1 MAERKVNFIFIQCD
15 SLDGRILTHP
25 LMSKVTVHLQK
36 LAEKG
41 VLFQNAYA
49 TSFMCVPSRASM
61 WSGLYVHHCQSWNN
75 YKGLEPETPTFLT
88 PFASSNYQT
97 VTFGKTDYLSGRHSL
112 RARVSAW
119 TRSAS
124 IRRPNYRML
133 FPQILLTE
141 NPRVHPGDWENM
153 EKALAWLS
161 KENLDSPFFLYL
173 GLNLPH
179 PPFVTSTYYQKKVPQ
194 EEIGVPPFDTADH
207 PVLKYQKICKNW
219 QYGFSPEV
227 VKLVQSVYLG
237 MVAEVDA
244 IIGFFLQTLKKL
256 SLLDRTFL
264 VFTSDHGELALEHQ
278 QYYKMSPHEGS
289 SRVPLIFSGP
299 GIPEGKVI
307 CQPIS
312 LIDIFPTLLE
322 LAGLPAVTDLD
333 GHSLVPFFLDGQQE
347 ERPVLAEF
355 HDSSVCTGC
364 FMLRKGDYKY
374 IVYPGYPCQLFNLRQ
389 DPGELRNLAGEKSE
403 IVKEMDADL
412 RSLVDYEKVDCQA
425 KDYDRESF
433 SAWRKE
439 QLTAG
444 TYFQNMARIFSGWD
458 YLKGEDILPWTEE
471 DEERIKSWL
480 KGKLD
485 YGTPQSGKQG
495 S

>member
-25 LMSKVTVHLQK
+25 LMSETTVHLQK

-41 VLFQNAYA
+41 VFFQNAYA

-61 WSGLYVHHCQSWNN
+61 WSGLYVHHCQAWNN
-75 YKGLEPETPTFLT
+75 YKGLEPDTPTFLT
-88 PFASSNYQT
+88 HFASAGYQT
-97 VTFGKTDYLSGRHSL
+97 VTFGKTDYLSGHHTL

-124 IRRPNYRML
+124 IPRPNYRML
-133 FPQILLTE
+133 FPQILSTE
-141 NPRVHPGDWENM
+141 NPRVHSGDWENM
-153 EKALAWLS
+153 EKSLVWLS
-161 KENLDSPFFLYL
+161 KENRDTPFFLYF

-179 PPFVTSTYYQKKVPQ
+179 PPFITSACYQKKIPQQALAVPA
-194 EEIGVPPFDTADH
+194 IDTADH
-207 PVLKYQKICKNW
+207 PVLKYQKVCKNW
-219 QYGFSPEV
+219 QHGFSPEV

-244 IIGFFLQTLKKL
+244 LVGFFLQTLEKL
-256 SLLDRTFL
+256 SVLDRSIL

-278 QYYKMSPHEGS
+278 QYYKMSPYEGS

-299 GIPEGKVI
+299 GIPEGEI
-307 CQPIS
+307 ISQPVS

-322 LAGLPAVTDLD
+322 LAGLPAVANLD
-333 GHSLVPFFLDGQQE
+333 GHSLVPFFLNSRQKT
-347 ERPVLAEF
+347 RSILAEF

-374 IVYPGYPCQLFNLRQ
+374 IVYAGYPCQLFHLKE
-389 DPGELRNLAGEKSE
+389 DPGELHNLAQEKLE
-403 IVKEMDADL
+403 VVKEMDKDL
-412 RSLVDYEKVDCQA
+412 RSIVDYEKVDCQV

-433 SAWRKE
+433 SRWRKE
-439 QLTAG
+439 QLAAG
-444 TYFQNMARIFSGWD
+444 TYWKNMACIFSGWD
-458 YLKGEDILPWTEE
+458 YLKEKDILPWTQE

-480 KGKLD
+480 KG
-485 YGTPQSGKQG
+485 
-495 S
+495 